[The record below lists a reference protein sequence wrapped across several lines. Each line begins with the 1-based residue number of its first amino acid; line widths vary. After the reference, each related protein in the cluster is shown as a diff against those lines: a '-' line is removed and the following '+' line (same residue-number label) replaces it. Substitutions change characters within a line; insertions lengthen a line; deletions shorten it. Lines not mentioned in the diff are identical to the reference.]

1 MPDPLDF
8 RALLEL
14 LPILL
19 PRSTSS
25 PLPRPT
31 DVVAALVHA
40 IHTSLNFR
48 ISQSTSKG
56 SQPTGS
62 SRASDT
68 TSTEERE
75 VDDGASDTDTAVDN
89 DDDGTSVD
97 NALNSGWNDRGEDTY
112 SFEYK
117 HEQSSMTFRVR
128 VGKMGGRIQIDAT
141 AEVSSRLR
149 VEYGAASS

>member
-1 MPDPLDF
+1 M
-8 RALLEL
+8 
-14 LPILL
+14 
-19 PRSTSS
+19 
-25 PLPRPT
+25 
-31 DVVAALVHA
+31 
-40 IHTSLNFR
+40 
-48 ISQSTSKG
+48 
-56 SQPTGS
+56 
-62 SRASDT
+62 
-68 TSTEERE
+68 
-75 VDDGASDTDTAVDN
+75 DDGASDTDTAVDN

-128 VGKMGGRIQIDAT
+128 VGKMGGRVQIDAT